1 MAAEDLERTI
11 EELNAAM
18 QALVAAINPAAAA
31 QLERTKADREYVADI
46 KKLNKEAEDARK
58 KALEK
63 EKKDQEDRQKKIED
77 LTEEGVKQFV
87 KIFTSA
93 GTAMY
98 KGEKGMQAFN
108 TSVDAAAGSLVALVG
123 IIGVATGGISLV
135 TARIVAAVSAAVAG
149 MAEYVKAAGEQSDKL
164 YDAFQEMSRA
174 GAAGADGLQG
184 VYNDMQKF
192 GLGIQDL
199 AKMSELLKSNS
210 QILASFGGTVFQG
223 RKRFAELSQGME
235 PFRASLMNAGMT
247 QDEINEGLAQYLRI
261 QTRVGQTQNLTT
273 AQLTDGAHKYLLE
286 QEALT
291 KITGMNRK
299 DQESL
304 REKTMSQERFAGRQA
319 QLIAQGQGD
328 VAKSLMDLVT
338 MIGAEAPTLAEGF
351 ADITAGNLTSA
362 KAVMLYQASN
372 GKALEINEKLQAK
385 QITSA
390 EAFDLLT
397 SAIGDQQK
405 ASNAAGQAMLGIYE
419 TTKGPFYETLK
430 LLAKGQGAQ
439 AKAAQEAIKQLEGQG
454 ATGKKAADAEL
465 QRQTDMRLVQQQ
477 AMMNMQDFVRYGV
490 DPATKAMSW
499 FGEMVETITGMLP
512 GAGDIRKQSEERM
525 ALEKNKRAAEE
536 QNQLIIEAM
545 EKQKKATSEKEL
557 AAAKEA
563 EKNAR
568 EKRKLLEDERNELI
582 KASKYF
588 KDKVSTPGQMATTAG
603 GAAVGARLNTRSWKG
618 TGTGAGGAEPPAA
631 GGGGAQPVAPV
642 PLSPERSKQVV
653 DSELNADLS
662 KLGVS
667 TGGAA
672 PAAPAKAA
680 GDAAQ
685 TTTLMMMGVTPPA
698 GLTMATGGAAPQTS
712 IGAGIPGVAPLKPEQ
727 APTMSAILDLIA
739 KGESNGSYNVM
750 VGGATYPLTDMTVSE
765 VMQLQKKLQSEKKG
779 SAAGKYQIIYQT
791 LSGLIGKTGIG
802 LGDKFDATTQ
812 DKLAEYLVRQR
823 GFDQYSR
830 NPTREG
836 KERFL
841 NSLSKEWASLPA
853 GPDNKS
859 YYAGVGN
866 NAAHI
871 TWGKA
876 LEAFADGGVLGEGK
890 LGIAGEAGPELVAG
904 PASVT
909 SNNDIMGAFRA
920 MNAELAS
927 QTSML
932 AEIARATKASSTA
945 NEKML
950 RVSMN

>member
-1 MAAEDLERTI
+1 MAAEDLDRTI
-11 EELNAAM
+11 DELNAAM

-31 QLERTKADREYVADI
+31 QLEQTKALRDSIAEE
-46 KKLNKEAEDARK
+46 KKLTAD
-58 KALEK
+58 KAVK
-63 EKKDQEDRQKKIED
+63 EKAAFAKAQKDEEEKQKKIKE
-77 LTEEGVKQFV
+77 LGIEGATQLAKV
-87 KIFTSA
+87 FTSA
-93 GTAMY
+93 AGAMY
-98 KGEKGMQAFN
+98 KGEKGMAAFN
-108 TSVDAAAGSLVALVG
+108 GSVDAAAGSLTALVG
-123 IIGVATGGISLV
+123 VVTLLTGGGSLL
-135 TARIVAAVSAAVAG
+135 AASFAAAIAG
-149 MAEYVKAAGEQSDKL
+149 AASYVKAAAEQSDKL

-199 AKMSELLKSNS
+199 GKMSELLKTNS

-273 AQLTDGAHKYLLE
+273 AQLTEGAHKYLLE

-291 KITGMNRK
+291 KVTGMNRK
-299 DQESL
+299 DQEAL

-319 QLIAQGQGD
+319 QLIAQGQTD
-328 VAKSLMDLVT
+328 VAKSLMDAVT
-338 MIGAEAPTLAEGF
+338 MIGATSPALAEAF
-351 ADITAGNLTSA
+351 ADATAQNLTSQ
-362 KAVMLYQASN
+362 KAVALSQATN
-372 GKALEINEKLQAK
+372 GKSMEIIDKLQAK
-385 QITSA
+385 QITAA
-390 EAFDLLT
+390 EATDQLRA
-397 SAIGDQQK
+397 AIEEQQK
-405 ASNAAGQAMLGIYE
+405 ASNAAGQATYGMYESYKLSYYE
-419 TTKGPFYETLK
+419 TQKFIAGGQSASQK
-430 LLAKGQGAQ
+430 ALAAAYQQLEDQGA
-439 AKAAQEAIKQLEGQG
+439 K
-454 ATGKKAADAEL
+454 GKKAADAEL
-465 QRQTDMRLVQQQ
+465 QRQTDMRLAEQK

-545 EKQKKATSEKEL
+545 DKQKKATNEKEL
-557 AAAKEA
+557 EAAKEA

-631 GGGGAQPVAPV
+631 GGGGGGGGAQPVAPV
-642 PLSPERSKQVV
+642 PLSPERSNQVV
-653 DSELNADLS
+653 KSELNADLS
-662 KLGVS
+662 KLGAS
-667 TGGAA
+667 
-672 PAAPAKAA
+672 
-680 GDAAQ
+680 
-685 TTTLMMMGVTPPA
+685 
-698 GLTMATGGAAPQTS
+698 TGGAAPQTS

-890 LGIAGEAGPELVAG
+890 LGIAGEAGPELIAG